1 MKKISIVLLLLMSI
15 NVFCQ
20 NLTKEDIDKGIK
32 PLKTEIELL
41 KKENSKLKVNVKTL
55 DANLKTLQ
63 KQADSNRQAI
73 KESANQLGLKISTSE
88 TTSNQKFSEVDKSLS
103 KNSLYGIIGV
113 LFVLLLSGILYWLLS
128 KRQKSDKIDVIE
140 QLSKTK
146 SSIEESLIKEFS
158 KQTQLIDANLK
169 LIDLQTH
176 THQKSTNKEIDH
188 SLALKV
194 ADQIVT
200 IERSISLIDSKTKGL
215 QRIINS
221 ITNLR
226 DNLSANGYE
235 IPELLGKGFKQG
247 DNIIIVSSIS
257 DETTAKGVEM
267 ITKIIKPQVNYNDKM
282 IQAAQVEVSVGI

>member
-1 MKKISIVLLLLMSI
+1 
-15 NVFCQ
+15 
-20 NLTKEDIDKGIK
+20 
-32 PLKTEIELL
+32 
-41 KKENSKLKVNVKTL
+41 
-55 DANLKTLQ
+55 
-63 KQADSNRQAI
+63 
-73 KESANQLGLKISTSE
+73 
-88 TTSNQKFSEVDKSLS
+88 
-103 KNSLYGIIGV
+103 
-113 LFVLLLSGILYWLLS
+113 LSGILYWLLS

-158 KQTQLIDANLK
+158 KQTELIDANLK
-169 LIDLQTH
+169 LIELQKN

-194 ADQIVT
+194 ADQIAT

-235 IPELLGKGFKQG
+235 IPELLGKAFKQG
-247 DNIIIVSSIS
+247 DNIVIVSSLS
-257 DETTAKGVEM
+257 DESTEKGVEM
-267 ITKIIKPQVNYNDKM
+267 ITKIIKPQVNYNNKM
-282 IQAAQVEVSVGI
+282 IQAAQVEVSVGV